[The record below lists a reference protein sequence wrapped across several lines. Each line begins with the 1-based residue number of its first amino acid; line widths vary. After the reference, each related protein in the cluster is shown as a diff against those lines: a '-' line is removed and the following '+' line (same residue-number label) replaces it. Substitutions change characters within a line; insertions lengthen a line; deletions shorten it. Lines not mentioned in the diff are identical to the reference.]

1 MNSELSFPH
10 HSYQHLPSDGDY
22 EIVPTELAP
31 AITDPKPAD
40 APGVGQRLREVGV
53 QEIILVHGTFV
64 GNDAAGILREVAR
77 LSPRLAGAMKRLG
90 KHVFDQVTGEI
101 GNYTD
106 SFAQRLSSLVNEESA
121 HKNLIPVT
129 LFHWSGENHHLGRAG
144 GAIALLD
151 YLFQSELTS
160 DDRVLIWG
168 HSHGGNLL
176 AMLSHL
182 VGGTDAARDR
192 FFEAT
197 RSHYRDPILGRLDL
211 PQWEEVQELLAD
223 EDERSRLPKIDA
235 ANFGVPL
242 RYRWNR
248 EVIPRILNFVQHRPL
263 DPDHPARASVPE
275 SIRDVIKATG
285 GDYIQQLGIGG
296 TDFLHSAFAWR
307 SWNAERRLQN
317 MFENS
322 VRRRDLLRNL
332 RKCLRV
338 SLDGKTLLVDYPDTK
353 KKWNKKIVG
362 HGVYTRHEWLPF
374 HLNEITDRIY
384 GEYRESTNST
394 KAPPKIG

>member
-10 HSYQHLPSDGDY
+10 HTYQHLPSEEDY
-22 EIVPTELAP
+22 EIVPTDLAP
-31 AITDPKPAD
+31 PITDPQPAD
-40 APGVGQRLREVGV
+40 VPSVEQRLHEAGV
-53 QEIILVHGTFV
+53 KEIILVHGTFV
-64 GNDAAGILREVAR
+64 GNDAAGVLREVAR
-77 LSPRLAGAMKRLG
+77 ISPRLAGAMKRLG

-106 SFAQRLSSLVNEESA
+106 SFAQRLSGLVNA
-121 HKNLIPVT
+121 DGQPKNNSIPVT
-129 LFHWSGENHHLGRAG
+129 RLHWSGENHHLGRAG

-151 YLFQSELTS
+151 YLFQSDLTS
-160 DDRVLIWG
+160 EDRVLVWG
-168 HSHGGNLL
+168 HSHGGNVL

-182 VGGTDAARDR
+182 VGGTDAARNR
-192 FFEAT
+192 FFKAT

-211 PQWEEVQELLAD
+211 PQWEDVQSQLAD
-223 EDERSRLPKIDA
+223 AEQRSRLPRIDA

-248 EVIPRILNFVQHRPL
+248 EVDPRILNYVQHRPL
-263 DPDHPARASVPE
+263 DPEQPAMASVPE

-285 GDYIQQLGIGG
+285 GDYVQQLGIGG

-307 SWNAERRLQN
+307 SWNAEQRLQRI
-317 MFENS
+317 FEGGI
-322 VRRRDLLRNL
+322 RRRDLLRNL

-338 SLDGKTLLVDYPDTK
+338 SLDGTTLLVDYPDTQ

-374 HLNEITDRIY
+374 HLNEIANRIY
-384 GEYRESTNST
+384 GETKDSTEAS
-394 KAPPKIG
+394 P